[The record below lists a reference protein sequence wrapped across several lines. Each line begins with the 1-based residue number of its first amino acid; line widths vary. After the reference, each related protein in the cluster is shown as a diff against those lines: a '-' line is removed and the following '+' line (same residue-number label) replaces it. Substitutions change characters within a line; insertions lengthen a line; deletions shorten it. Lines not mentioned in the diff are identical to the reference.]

1 MAADMNEYQGNYIGE
16 YGDFLDKEIKRNF
29 KHITKL
35 EQSDLSQ
42 YSEDL
47 NSYFQALSSL
57 DRYEL
62 VFESRQG
69 GNKIEHWHREFFNYY
84 HFLENHIEV
93 CKISGKNEE
102 LKNLLIIAQ
111 ALSCLARVCKVI
123 FKDNG
128 FRVLYWQYRL
138 GIAKSS
144 REAYKQA
151 MDYLFKGDYTSADL
165 ALSDIVEKLPDSTF
179 LKQIKYELQLSL
191 EKLIGFTETSAH
203 CKTDQILAT
212 AILNGI
218 KNIEL
223 FISNNHFLPAEQYKK
238 LEELQARFNTLHI
251 EILQRCDFTDIDNYC
266 INPPKDLFSQLKK
279 AVSGGYAKYTSISN
293 TLMEK
298 LRLNFSLA
306 IDKVREI
313 SSNDR
318 STKVRSIKVAFLF
331 LPEELKTV
339 FQAHIDELN

>member
-1 MAADMNEYQGNYIGE
+1 
-16 YGDFLDKEIKRNF
+16 
-29 KHITKL
+29 
-35 EQSDLSQ
+35 
-42 YSEDL
+42 
-47 NSYFQALSSL
+47 
-57 DRYEL
+57 
-62 VFESRQG
+62 
-69 GNKIEHWHREFFNYY
+69 
-84 HFLENHIEV
+84 
-93 CKISGKNEE
+93 
-102 LKNLLIIAQ
+102 
-111 ALSCLARVCKVI
+111 
-123 FKDNG
+123 
-128 FRVLYWQYRL
+128 
-138 GIAKSS
+138 
-144 REAYKQA
+144 

-179 LKQIKYELQLSL
+179 LKQIKYELQFSL
-191 EKLIGFTETSAH
+191 DKLIGFTETSAH